1 MSPLTPGDL
10 VALEEIR
17 QLKYRYCRLL
27 DQKRFDELAEL
38 FVEDATAAYG
48 GGATVLTGRD
58 AIVEWLRGAMAS
70 TSMLTSHQVG
80 QPEIDLVGADEA
92 TATWALHDVVILT
105 ELGLMVRGASFYED
119 RYVRAHTPTA
129 SATAEAGDRWLI
141 RHTGYKRVYE
151 ELVPRHPDAKLTAS
165 WWGTDGVSS
174 LV

>member
-1 MSPLTPGDL
+1 MSRLTPADL

-17 QLKYRYCRLL
+17 RLKYRYCRLL

-48 GGATVLTGRD
+48 GGATTLTGRE
-58 AIVEWLRGAMAS
+58 AIVDWLRDAMAS
-70 TSMLTSHQVG
+70 TSMITSHQVG
-80 QPEIDLVGADEA
+80 QPEIDLVSADEA

-105 ELGLMVRGASFYED
+105 ELALMVQGASFYED
-119 RYVRAHTPTA
+119 RYVRV
-129 SATAEAGDRWLI
+129 EDRWLI
-141 RHTGYKRVYE
+141 RHTGYKRMYE

-165 WWGTDGVSS
+165 WWTTDGVSS